1 LNRTTRRI
9 APALAALTLASGLL
23 LAAGCGDDDDD
34 GASGSGAGDG
44 VSVTI
49 GDKGFT
55 ESFIV
60 AQAYAQAL
68 ADEGFATDVTSLA
81 STEIADGAIRKGDI
95 DVYPEYTGTAYLN
108 VLGNDAEDAPEEREA
123 QFEEIQTAYGERGL
137 VALDP
142 APYNNGNEVACTEES
157 GITTLEQ
164 LGEESGDIVY
174 SANAEHLT
182 RPDGLPLL
190 EQEYGV
196 DFEDV
201 ITVDI
206 SLRYQPIEDG
216 KAQCVYAF
224 GTDPAIAEQ
233 DLVVLEDGKGIF
245 TGGVSFQ
252 NFAVVNQEFYDGLT
266 DDQREAF
273 DTAINEVDAALSAD
287 TIRSLNAQVEFD
299 KEDPSDVAAAFLADN
314 GLVEGS

>member
-1 LNRTTRRI
+1 MNRTTRRI
-9 APALAALTLASGLL
+9 APAFAALALASGLL

-34 GASGSGAGDG
+34 GSGSGAGDG

-60 AQAYAQAL
+60 AQAYSQAL
-68 ADEGFATDVTSLA
+68 ADEGFSTEVKSLA
-81 STEIADGAIRKGDI
+81 STEIADGAVRKGDI
-95 DVYPEYTGTAYLN
+95 DMYPEYTGTAYLN
-108 VLGNDAEDAPEEREA
+108 VLGNDAADAPAEREA
-123 QFEEIQTAYGERGL
+123 QFEEIKTAYDERGL

-190 EQEYGV
+190 EKEYGV
-196 DFEDV
+196 DFKDV

-216 KAQCVYAF
+216 QAQCVYAF

-252 NFAVVNQEFYDGLT
+252 NFPVVNKEFYEGLT

-273 DTAINEVDAALSAD
+273 DTAVNEVDAALSAD
-287 TIRSLNAQVEFD
+287 TIRALNAQVEFD
-299 KEDPSDVAAAFLADN
+299 KEDPSDVAASFLSDN
-314 GLVEGS
+314 GLVEGN